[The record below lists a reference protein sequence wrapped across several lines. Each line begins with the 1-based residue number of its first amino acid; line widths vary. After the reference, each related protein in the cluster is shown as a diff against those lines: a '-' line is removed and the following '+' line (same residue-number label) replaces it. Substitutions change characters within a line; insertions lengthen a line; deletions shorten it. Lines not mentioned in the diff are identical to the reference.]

1 MNPQGLPPQHPHA
14 PQQALPYP
22 PMQQQMPPQRI
33 PAPPE
38 PVPAQNRRPW
48 ITSAIV
54 RDVVQALALLIAA
67 MWGGYTFIYREIIIP
82 ARRPAALVVTP
93 TLEAIGR
100 RGDTI
105 LAKATFH
112 MVNHSPSKVYAPAIW
127 YAVRG
132 LKLQAVATDDTT
144 YLRQSREQ
152 ADKPYPTARFSE
164 FTAAE
169 VIGTGKVATEVETWW
184 EPEAEQRLEY
194 LLYIPAD
201 RYDAAQ
207 LQVVTLVAKDV
218 SDLKEIRWRTTDEG
232 DLEPRLVFRPESKY
246 GTAGLAPAAMSD
258 TTPRYVHWLRANQ
271 GGVNFVTATISLWRG
286 APAASAPAAPTPAA
300 AAQ

>member
-1 MNPQGLPPQHPHA
+1 MNPQGTPPPHPYA
-14 PQQALPYP
+14 PHDPYP
-22 PMQQQMPPQRI
+22 HPAMPQGGPQRI

-127 YAVRG
+127 YSVRG
-132 LKLQAVATDDTT
+132 LKLQGVAPDDTT
-144 YLRQSREQ
+144 YLRHNREQ
-152 ADKPYPTARFSE
+152 AGKPYPTARFSE
-164 FTAAE
+164 FTAAD
-169 VIGTGKVATEVETWW
+169 VIGTGKVASEVETWW
-184 EPEAEQRLEY
+184 EPEAEQRLEF

-207 LQVVTLVAKDV
+207 LGVTSLVAKNVGDV
-218 SDLKEIRWRTTDEG
+218 KEIRWRTTDDGE
-232 DLEPRLVFRPESKY
+232 LEPRLVFRPDSKY
-246 GTAGLAPAAMSD
+246 AGAGPAPAALSD
-258 TTPRYVHWLRANQ
+258 TTPRYVRWLRANQ
-271 GGVNFVTATISLWRG
+271 GGVNFVTATVSLWRN
-286 APAASAPAAPTPAA
+286 APATSAPSTPAA
-300 AAQ
+300 GAP